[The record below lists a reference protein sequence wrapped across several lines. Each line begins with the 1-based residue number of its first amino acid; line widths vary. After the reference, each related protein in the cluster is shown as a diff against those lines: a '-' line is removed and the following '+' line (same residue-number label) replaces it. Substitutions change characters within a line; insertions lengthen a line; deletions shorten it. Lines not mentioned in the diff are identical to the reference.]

1 MMKSESVLD
10 EEFHEIVKWLS
21 NNKLIINLKAGKTEC
36 LLFGTTRK
44 LSKMDE
50 LTIYLNGVKIN
61 TVTSYE
67 YLGVIMDKSL
77 TYRCN
82 LTRTCKK
89 AMSRVK
95 LLARVRHT
103 LTPHV
108 AECVYKA
115 MIRPLL
121 LNCEST
127 IISSKSALTKLQS
140 IQERAYNIVYGHNKK
155 QLNKWPPIDSLCK
168 KAVITK
174 VFKEINGIT
183 PACLSSFE
191 RISHSK
197 HTRTNNKN
205 LKLPA
210 VKTESGR
217 KMYRYQGAKIF
228 NQLPNEIKTEQSIVK
243 FKKQLTKYYN
253 VPQ

>member
-1 MMKSESVLD
+1 MVIFYSHKNYDEIRKCLD

-103 LTPHV
+103 LTPHI

-127 IISSKSALTKLQS
+127 IISSKSALTKL
-140 IQERAYNIVYGHNKK
+140 
-155 QLNKWPPIDSLCK
+155 
-168 KAVITK
+168 
-174 VFKEINGIT
+174 
-183 PACLSSFE
+183 
-191 RISHSK
+191 
-197 HTRTNNKN
+197 
-205 LKLPA
+205 
-210 VKTESGR
+210 
-217 KMYRYQGAKIF
+217 
-228 NQLPNEIKTEQSIVK
+228 
-243 FKKQLTKYYN
+243 
-253 VPQ
+253 